1 MSRSEESIKGIVLKQ
16 IDYKDND
23 AIINVLSSDGK
34 LYGFYARGVKKV
46 TSKNANATMAFLY
59 SQFNFFKSE
68 KGLHTLK
75 SAKTINNYFDKFK
88 DYNKVIVAFML
99 LDVVN
104 DIASLQVDRD
114 QSLFDLLENSL
125 IEINNVDESI
135 LLSYFLIK
143 VMKIQGVS
151 LVVDFCAI
159 CKSEKIN
166 YISFESG
173 GFICHNCAG
182 DSLISSYNLEVL
194 KLFRIINKIDLDN
207 LNLIQSEKINS
218 ISLLKIIYEFYNS
231 YTGLYIKNF
240 DKMAVS
246 KT

>member
-1 MSRSEESIKGIVLKQ
+1 MSRNEKSINGIVLKQ

-34 LYGFYARGVKKV
+34 IYGFYARGVKKI
-46 TSKNANATMAFLY
+46 TSKNANATMAFGY
-59 SQFNFFKSE
+59 SQFNFFESE
-68 KGLHTLK
+68 KGLHSLK
-75 SAKTINNYFDKFK
+75 SAKTIKNYFDKFK

-104 DIASLQVDRD
+104 DMASLQVDSD
-114 QSLFDLLENSL
+114 KSLFDLLEKSL
-125 IEINNVDESI
+125 TEINTVDETL
-135 LLSYFLIK
+135 LLSYFLIEI
-143 VMKIQGVS
+143 MKIQGVS
-151 LVVDFCAI
+151 LIVDYCAI

-166 YISFESG
+166 YISFENG
-173 GFICHNCAG
+173 GFICHNCVG
-182 DSLISSYNLEVL
+182 DFNVSNYNLEVL

-207 LNLIQSEKINS
+207 LNLVQSDKVNY

-240 DKMAVS
+240 DKLAVS